1 MQSLEDWKMTKRE
14 AIKKFGSVTK
24 LAKALGISRQA
35 VYAWPEKLPQS
46 TEDQIRG
53 AIIRIQE
60 ERFTGV

>member
-1 MQSLEDWKMTKRE
+1 MTKRE

-60 ERFTGV
+60 ERFMGV

>member
-1 MQSLEDWKMTKRE
+1 MTKKE

-35 VYAWPEKLPQS
+35 VYAWPDKLPLS

-53 AIIRIQE
+53 AIARLKE
-60 ERFTGV
+60 ESKELAEIMGWGE